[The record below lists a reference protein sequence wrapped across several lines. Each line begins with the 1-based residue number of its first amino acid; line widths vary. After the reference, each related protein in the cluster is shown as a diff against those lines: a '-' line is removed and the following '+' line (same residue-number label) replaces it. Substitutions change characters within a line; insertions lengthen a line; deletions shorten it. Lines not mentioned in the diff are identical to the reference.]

1 MVWTAGLWGYLQ
13 TPPPSWRYFVASA
26 LCFSHLPAW
35 TMLMI
40 PCSYVCMIRFFYC
53 YGRAL
58 SLKFS
63 LAGDV
68 LDCNFN
74 SLTPILFFPVELTLF
89 TNLLEFSI
97 QLLTS
102 VTEHITSHPSPNV
115 QSPITTQLPIIL
127 STKMCFGEKFCLLDK
142 QHLLWICFLIFK
154 TADIYNWAHIQ
165 MGYQ

>member
-1 MVWTAGLWGYLQ
+1 MVWTAGLWVYLQ
-13 TPPPSWRYFVASA
+13 TPSPSWRYFVASA

-35 TMLMI
+35 TVLMI

-74 SLTPILFFPVELTLF
+74 SLTPILFFPCWVNIV
-89 TNLLEFSI
+89 TNLLEFNI

-102 VTEHITSHPSPNV
+102 VTDCTYYITPISKCPVPDHHPTSNYFINKDV
-115 QSPITTQLPIIL
+115 FWGKIL
-127 STKMCFGEKFCLLDK
+127 SSG
-142 QHLLWICFLIFK
+142 Q
-154 TADIYNWAHIQ
+154 TAFVMNLFPHF
-165 MGYQ
+165 

>member
-26 LCFSHLPAW
+26 ICFSHLPAW
-35 TMLMI
+35 TVLMI
-40 PCSYVCMIRFFYC
+40 PCSYVCIRFFYC

-74 SLTPILFFPVELTLF
+74 SLTSILFFPVELTLF
-89 TNLLEFSI
+89 TNLHRI
-97 QLLTS
+97 QYTASHLSNWTYYITPISKCPVPDHHPTS
-102 VTEHITSHPSPNV
+102 NYFINKDVFGGK
-115 QSPITTQLPIIL
+115 IL
-127 STKMCFGEKFCLLDK
+127 SSG
-142 QHLLWICFLIFK
+142 Q
-154 TADIYNWAHIQ
+154 TAFVMNLFPHF
-165 MGYQ
+165 